1 MTRTVKCRKYNE
13 ELPGLPRP
21 PYPGAKGQD
30 IFDHISQKA
39 WDEWQKH
46 QTMLINEKRLNMMNA
61 EDRKFL
67 RRRWTSSSL
76 ARSTLRPKAT
86 FRPAN
91 DRKT

>member
-30 IFDHISQKA
+30 IYEHISQKA

-46 QTMLINEKRLNMMNA
+46 QTMLINEKRLNMMNG

-67 RRRWTSSSL
+67 QAEMDKFFAGEEYAQAEGYVPPSE
-76 ARSTLRPKAT
+76 
-86 FRPAN
+86 
-91 DRKT
+91 